1 MYCLSAPTRLLL
13 STWPGPNSRHALPGP
28 YYFFGVIVIR
38 YETTAAARR
47 ALLFIVCAFFNYAFA
62 VAIWTSFHVGLMH
75 VRWFSSGPATSSTN
89 IQLRKVRTRTSLA
102 RRPRPRFGLLITRLD
117 QFAVFRPQRVQ

>member
-13 STWPGPNSRHALPGP
+13 STWPGPNSRHALPSP

-75 VRWFSSGPATSSTN
+75 VRWLPPGTSSTN
-89 IQLRKVRTRTSLA
+89 VQLRKVRTRTSLA
-102 RRPRPRFGLLITRLD
+102 RRPRPHS
-117 QFAVFRPQRVQ
+117 VY